1 MGFEG
6 NPTTSGVNF
15 RQLSQQLSPIITLWK
30 GFIQYSVVVYIKIWH
45 PLYTIDHT
53 TFNILNTHYSK
64 GYHSLLLTSAT
75 LIKRPLLFCLTSR

>member
-6 NPTTSGVNF
+6 NPTTSGGNF
-15 RQLSQQLSPIITLWK
+15 RQLSQQLSPILTLWK

-53 TFNILNTHYSK
+53 TDSLLHLTFEIPHYSK
-64 GYHSLLLTSAT
+64 GHIVCYLLQ
-75 LIKRPLLFCLTSR
+75 LL